1 MRVPRDALCYVSVQE
16 SLMKKKL
23 VASLLLAG
31 LLATAA
37 QAAPA
42 PLTAQQ
48 QTFRAIYQQL
58 VEINTTPV
66 SYTHLT
72 LPTILLV

>member
-1 MRVPRDALCYVSVQE
+1 
-16 SLMKKKL
+16 MKKKL

-31 LLATAA
+31 LLATGA

-58 VEINTTPV
+58 VEINTTH
-66 SYTHLT
+66 SAGDTT
-72 LPTILLV
+72 KAARWST